1 MGRGRRVASVMATA
15 VLMLACSWPVRA
27 QGNSNSNGKGNGHP
41 GSPPSSSP
49 LPGATAGDPTSS
61 GATPLAWIDDASVL
75 RPGTMMVTISAMQW
89 SGTGLSEV
97 DVPIVDLSVGLTPR
111 VQIGASIPYIVGS
124 ADGTGPNG
132 GIGTSFLS
140 GKYAVL
146 TGTASG
152 VKLAIAP
159 MIEVLG
165 DGAAQAL
172 APGESRTQF
181 GLPVSLEIVR
191 GPARVFATTGFFS
204 DGVWF
209 AGGGAGVQT
218 SPRLAMSLSF
228 SGAWANDGLTGVARD
243 RRQLSC
249 GASYLVRPHTAV
261 FGSLGR
267 TIATAD
273 ADGAGTTV
281 SGGITFVVG
290 PWGPQVV
297 RGRKGDR

>member
-1 MGRGRRVASVMATA
+1 MGGGGRFASVMANA
-15 VLMLACSWPVRA
+15 VLVLACSWPVHA
-27 QGNSNSNGKGNGHP
+27 QGNGNGKGNGHQS
-41 GSPPSSSP
+41 SPPSSSP
-49 LPGATAGDPTSS
+49 LPGPTAGDPTSS
-61 GATPLAWIDDASVL
+61 GATPFAWIDDASVL
-75 RPGTMMVTISAMQW
+75 RPGSMTVTISAMRW
-89 SGTGLSEV
+89 SAADLSEV
-97 DVPIVDLSVGLTPR
+97 DVPVVDLSVGLTPR
-111 VQIGASIPYIVGS
+111 VQIGAIIPHIVGS
-124 ADGTGPNG
+124 ADGTGPVG

-165 DGAAQAL
+165 DGAAQGL

-181 GLPVSLEIVR
+181 GLPVSMEIVH
-191 GPARVFATTGFFS
+191 GPARVFASTGFFS
-204 DGVWF
+204 GGVWF

-218 SPRLAMSLSF
+218 SPRLAVSLSF
-228 SGAWANDGLTGVARD
+228 SGAWASDALTGVARN
-243 RRQLSC
+243 RRQFSG

-267 TIATAD
+267 TIATAE

-281 SGGITFVVG
+281 SGGVTFVVG
-290 PWGPQVV
+290 PWGQQVA